1 MKPGLLVTT
10 ILFVFSSSMAM
21 GAEQAQTGGP
31 RTACKADVE
40 KLCAGVQNG
49 GGRIAGCLKQ
59 NEARLSPACRARR
72 AAAAPKF
79 RGYVEEFAGACWR
92 DIGRLCAGVKPGR
105 YRWRICS
112 CLRAWLIRKLR
123 PAAGS
128 RWNG

>member
-40 KLCAGVQNG
+40 KLCAGVQHG

-59 NEARLSPACRARR
+59 NEAQVSAACKDAMAKAREKR
-72 AAAAPKF
+72 TPAAPQ
-79 RGYVEEFAGACWR
+79 G
-92 DIGRLCAGVKPGR
+92 
-105 YRWRICS
+105 
-112 CLRAWLIRKLR
+112 
-123 PAAGS
+123 
-128 RWNG
+128 